1 MGDSKDLDAK
11 STPNEALQARYLNNN
26 SNNTPPIDASN
37 PVLETIWRHK
47 SIRHF
52 LPSPLPDD
60 ALETLIASAQS
71 ASTASMLQTWSVVA
85 VQDPSRKAAA
95 AQLSG
100 NQDFIRQAPLTL
112 FFCADLHRLTNVSE
126 WEGQAGTAL
135 EKTDMFIMSTIDAA
149 VAAQNVAL
157 AAESLGLGICYVGGA
172 RNNAAELCELL
183 ALPPRVVALFGMA
196 VGWPDL
202 AAQAPDIKPRLPMQ
216 EVLHRERWDGS
227 HQRENVERYNA
238 SLGAFYE
245 WHQMFGRHTWAK
257 FVAGMLASGE
267 LDGRERIGQ
276 VLRDR
281 GFGLQ

>member
-1 MGDSKDLDAK
+1 MGDSTDLDAK

-112 FFCADLHRLTNVSE
+112 
-126 WEGQAGTAL
+126 
-135 EKTDMFIMSTIDAA
+135 
-149 VAAQNVAL
+149 
-157 AAESLGLGICYVGGA
+157 
-172 RNNAAELCELL
+172 CELL

-216 EVLHRERWDGS
+216 E
-227 HQRENVERYNA
+227 NVERYNA
-238 SLGAFYE
+238 SLGAFYD